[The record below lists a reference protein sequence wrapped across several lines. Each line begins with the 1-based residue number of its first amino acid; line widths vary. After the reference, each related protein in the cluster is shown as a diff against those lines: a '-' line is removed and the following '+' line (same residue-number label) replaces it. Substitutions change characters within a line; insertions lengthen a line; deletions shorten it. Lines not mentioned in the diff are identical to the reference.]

1 VTPFKASPARSNTR
15 APRDRQS
22 GQGMVELALLMPF
35 LVLLLAGIVDL
46 GRGIRALTLLTNA
59 ASQGAQYAT
68 FNPTD
73 TAGIRTRVT
82 NALEGSGITI
92 ADPNASIY
100 ITFPSGTAAGQP
112 IAGQPNAGQPSA
124 GQPSAGQPIRV
135 QVEYQ
140 LTTIL
145 GMILGFDAIPIR
157 GANQAISF

>member
-1 VTPFKASPARSNTR
+1 VPAIKQSSALSNAR

-22 GQGMVELALLMPF
+22 GQGMVELALLLPF

-73 TAGIRTRVT
+73 AAGIRTRVT
-82 NALEGSGITI
+82 NALEGSGIAI
-92 ADPNASIY
+92 ADPNTDIG
-100 ITFPSGTAAGQP
+100 ITFPSGTAAEK
-112 IAGQPNAGQPSA
+112 
-124 GQPSAGQPIRV
+124 PIRV
-135 QVEYQ
+135 QVEHH

-145 GMILGFDAIPIR
+145 GMMLGFDAIPIR
-157 GANQAISF
+157 GANQAIIFLVPGLP

>member
-92 ADPNASIY
+92 ADPNANIY

-112 IAGQPNAGQPSA
+112 IAGQPNAGH
-124 GQPSAGQPIRV
+124 PSAGQPIRV